1 MYGVII
7 FDQMPLLS
15 ELEGSGGRDKINYAL
30 QVCLES
36 TMATNGPATPTHAVQ
51 TRTCV
56 GELQQK
62 TNSLAHV

>member
-7 FDQMPLLS
+7 FDQMLLS
-15 ELEGSGGRDKINYAL
+15 ELEGCGGRDKINYAL

-36 TMATNGPATPTHAVQ
+36 TMATNGPAAPTHAIQ

-62 TNSLAHV
+62 TKSLPHV